1 MIAGCGVTVYDKG
14 SDFYSTGGISLTYT
28 DWVAP
33 KERNWQKDSYECNT
47 EAREA
52 TPSLVRPPGQRQAL
66 AEQCLLARGYI
77 KR

>member
-1 MIAGCGVTVYDKG
+1 MIAGCFTVYDKG
-14 SDFYSTGGISLTYT
+14 SEVYSTGGISLIYT

-33 KERNWQKDSYECNT
+33 KESDWQKDSYECDT

-52 TPSLVRPPGQRQAL
+52 APSLVRLPGQRQII
-66 AEQCLLARGYI
+66 AERCLMARGYV

>member
-1 MIAGCGVTVYDKG
+1 MIAGCFTVYDKG
-14 SDFYSTGGISLTYT
+14 SEVYSTGGISLIYT

-33 KERNWQKDSYECNT
+33 KESDWQKDSYECDT

-52 TPSLVRPPGQRQAL
+52 APSLVRLPGQRQMI
-66 AEQCLLARGYI
+66 AERCLMARGYV